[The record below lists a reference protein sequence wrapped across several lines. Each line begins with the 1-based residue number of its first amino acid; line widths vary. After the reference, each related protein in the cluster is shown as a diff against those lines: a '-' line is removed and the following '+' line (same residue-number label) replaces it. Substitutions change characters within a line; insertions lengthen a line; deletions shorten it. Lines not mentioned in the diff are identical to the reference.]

1 MLQTVHMYIL
11 SVMTGHRCHAL

>member
-11 SVMTGHRCHAL
+11 SVMTGHRCYAL